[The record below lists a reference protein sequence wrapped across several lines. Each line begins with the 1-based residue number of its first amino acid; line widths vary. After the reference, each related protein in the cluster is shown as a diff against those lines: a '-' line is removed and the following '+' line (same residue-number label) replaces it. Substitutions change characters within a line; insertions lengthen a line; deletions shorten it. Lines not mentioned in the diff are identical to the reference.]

1 MKDKLRIST
10 TADLLAVLA
19 HHLGMAPVESFVL
32 AAMRGNRLAATLRVD
47 VPAGH
52 PVASFAS
59 MVAGYLMNDR
69 EADGAVFAV
78 YTDAAG
84 NQPHS
89 AHVEAIELE
98 LLAAGIPVRDILLV
112 TSAGWRSYSA
122 TDEELSPLASI
133 TDSAANAA
141 MIFAGSNL
149 EAGKAQDRDFTG
161 APGNAA
167 AIAVLASGFTD
178 VDALDI
184 SAPVMREARGA
195 WSKALGTTPDT
206 ARACLLVAY
215 IQNGNLRDRLMA
227 DLFNTDERQFESVL
241 MGNSTTRPT
250 WDRVEQGEALALELL
265 RQTPQEFRA
274 PLYAMLGFI
283 SWYMGRSSRA
293 MEYMEKA
300 LDAEPG
306 YRLAD
311 LFKQLLDYGHL
322 PAVVSNIETAYPGA
336 AH

>member
-1 MKDKLRIST
+1 MNEKIRLTT
-10 TADLLAVLA
+10 TADLLAMFA
-19 HHLGMAPVESFVL
+19 HNLGMTPTESFVL
-32 AAMRGNRLAATLRVD
+32 VAMRGNRLAATLRVD

-52 PVASFAS
+52 PVGGFAS

-69 EADGAVFAV
+69 EADGAMFAV
-78 YTDAAG
+78 YTDTDG
-84 NQPHS
+84 SQPYRE
-89 AHVEAIELE
+89 HVEAIELE
-98 LLAAGIPVRDILLV
+98 LLAAGIAVRDILLV
-112 TSAGWRSYSA
+112 TGAGWRSYSA

-149 EAGKAQDRDFTG
+149 EAGKAQDRKFTG

-215 IQNGNLRDRLMA
+215 IQNVNLRDRLMA
-227 DLFNTDERQFESVL
+227 DLFNTDERDFGNVL
-241 MGNSTTRPT
+241 IGDTTTRPT

-265 RQTPQEFRA
+265 SQTPQEFRA
-274 PLYAMLGFI
+274 PLYAILGFI

-293 MEYMEKA
+293 LDYMEKA

-311 LFKQLLDYGHL
+311 LFKQLLEYGHL
-322 PAVVSNIETAYPGA
+322 PAVVTNRDTAYPGA

>member
-1 MKDKLRIST
+1 MKDKIKVST
-10 TADLLAVLA
+10 RAGLLAAMA
-19 HHLGMAPVESFVL
+19 HNLGMNPVESFVL
-32 AAMRGNRLAATLRVD
+32 VSMQGNRLGATLRVD
-47 VPAGH
+47 VPFGH
-52 PVASFAS
+52 PVGEFAS
-59 MVAGYLMNDR
+59 MIVGYMLSDK
-69 EADGAVFAV
+69 EADGAIFAL
-78 YTDAAG
+78 YTDAEG
-84 NQPHS
+84 EQPHR
-89 AHVEAIELE
+89 AYVEAIELE
-98 LLAAGIPVRDILLV
+98 LMAAGMPLRDILLV
-112 TSAGWRSYSA
+112 TGAGWRSYSDT
-122 TDEELSPLASI
+122 TDAVTPLDSI

-149 EAGKAQDRDFTG
+149 EAGKAHDRGFTG

-215 IQNGNLRDRLMA
+215 IQNRNLRDRLMA
-227 DLFNTDERQFESVL
+227 DLFNTDEREFENVL
-241 MGNSTTRPT
+241 IGNTTTRPT
-250 WDRVEQGEALALELL
+250 WDRVEQGEALTLELL
-265 RQTPQEFRA
+265 SQTPQEFRA

-311 LFKQLLDYGHL
+311 LFKQLLEYGHL
-322 PAVVSNIETAYPGA
+322 PAVVTNSETAYPGA